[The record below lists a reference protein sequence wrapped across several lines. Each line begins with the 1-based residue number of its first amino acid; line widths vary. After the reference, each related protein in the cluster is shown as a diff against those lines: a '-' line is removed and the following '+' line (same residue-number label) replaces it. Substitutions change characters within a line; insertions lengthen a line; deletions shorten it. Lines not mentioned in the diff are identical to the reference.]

1 VLNIHKIRENLIF
14 DNLIGNFYGFC
25 STEGF
30 LDCVENSLGKI
41 KIFEKMIFMII
52 SNYLKCI
59 EDRKRH
65 KTSLLDMIQIWQLC
79 KAGHNSLHGI

>member
-1 VLNIHKIRENLIF
+1 LNIHKIRENLIF
-14 DNLIGNFYGFC
+14 DKNLIGNFYGFC

-41 KIFEKMIFMII
+41 KFFEKMIFMII

-59 EDRKRH
+59 ENRK
-65 KTSLLDMIQIWQLC
+65 
-79 KAGHNSLHGI
+79 KAQNKPPRYDTNMATRQGRSQ

>member
-14 DNLIGNFYGFC
+14 DNLIGSFYGFC

-41 KIFEKMIFMII
+41 KIFEEK
-52 SNYLKCI
+52 K
-59 EDRKRH
+59 
-65 KTSLLDMIQIWQLC
+65 
-79 KAGHNSLHGI
+79 